1 MTPALDLPL
10 LHSAPRATR
19 AALSLLA
26 VLGAWELLAQ
36 ALAGAFLLAG
46 PLDVSRYLIAH
57 AGLLVRALSVT
68 LQEAVMGYLWGNL
81 AGVALAAL
89 VLLLPRLE
97 TMLQSLALIVFC
109 LPLVATGPILRVL
122 YGPGIGPQVTLA
134 ALAVYYTTFV
144 PMVVGLR
151 ATPSSWCDLVAS
163 YGRGRWCELL
173 NIRAMASV
181 PYLVIG
187 LQVAAPA
194 AFLGAM
200 VGEFTGAERGMG
212 VLAIQA
218 MRSLDVEATWAL
230 ATVASAVSI
239 AAYLGVGALGN
250 ALWPDRPT
258 LILSAGT
265 GRSARRGALVWPL
278 VSLAAALL
286 LWWGVFELFDL
297 NRFFAKRPGDVWA
310 YLVTAPQAGEH
321 RAVLWAAMG
330 ETLLFAGPGYLA
342 GLLAGAGLAAVFVVL
357 PGLARVVLPL
367 AIALRSIPIGH
378 HRAADRSGTGARGG
392 GDHHHCRGDD
402 FLSDSDRLPAG
413 AAPDAGAGAGCVCH
427 LCHHTGAHA
436 DAGPGARDAAGVF
449 RLGPYGRSCRHPCRH
464 RGRVAVH
471 WHRHW
476 QSDGA
481 HHFDLGL

>member
-342 GLLAGAGLAAVFVVL
+342 GLLAG
-357 PGLARVVLPL
+357 PGWQ
-367 AIALRSIPIGH
+367 RS
-378 HRAADRSGTGARGG
+378 SWF
-392 GDHHHCRGDD
+392 CRGWRGWCCRWP
-402 FLSDSDRLPAG
+402 SR
-413 AAPDAGAGAGCVCH
+413 C
-427 LCHHTGAHA
+427 
-436 DAGPGARDAAGVF
+436 ARS
-449 RLGPYGRSCRHPCRH
+449 RSSPPRR
-464 RGRVAVH
+464 
-471 WHRHW
+471 
-476 QSDGA
+476 
-481 HHFDLGL
+481 